1 MSSCTPSAVTTT
13 ACTTDAALCSGWL
26 ATAGTVRGEAVF
38 VSSGEILLEKEFA
51 LDRGALAMFDL
62 GVFVMVD
69 RGVLV
74 MFDRG
79 V

>member
-1 MSSCTPSAVTTT
+1 LELALERGALAIFDRGVTP
-13 ACTTDAALCSGWL
+13 
-26 ATAGTVRGEAVF
+26 VF